1 MENQSEVS
9 GYVAS
14 TLVLLTFVAK
24 DMRLLRTIAH
34 LRHDRVAAGRAFSAH
49 GVATEHRST
58 CRDRQG
64 SLSHGRQNPSQGAVR
79 AQTLCTGMTARD
91 QSPVAP
97 WPIFLRTAEDSAP
110 SLTNP
115 TNQVIGR
122 SVRAL
127 SSPAG
132 YQGEMGRRCTGLCNH
147 RRVCGPGRRWLGM
160 DGAVRWLLNSGSE
173 PGEGN
178 G

>member
-24 DMRLLRTIAH
+24 DMRLLRTVAH
-34 LRHDRVAAGRAFSAH
+34 LLHDRVAAGRPFSSH
-49 GVATEHRST
+49 GVAATEHRST
-58 CRDRQG
+58 CGDRQ
-64 SLSHGRQNPSQGAVR
+64 SSSSHGRQNPRQGAVR
-79 AQTLCTGMTARD
+79 AQTLWTDVTAGG

-115 TNQVIGR
+115 MNQVIGR
-122 SVRAL
+122 SLRAL

-132 YQGEMGRRCTGLCNH
+132 
-147 RRVCGPGRRWLGM
+147 
-160 DGAVRWLLNSGSE
+160 
-173 PGEGN
+173 
-178 G
+178 